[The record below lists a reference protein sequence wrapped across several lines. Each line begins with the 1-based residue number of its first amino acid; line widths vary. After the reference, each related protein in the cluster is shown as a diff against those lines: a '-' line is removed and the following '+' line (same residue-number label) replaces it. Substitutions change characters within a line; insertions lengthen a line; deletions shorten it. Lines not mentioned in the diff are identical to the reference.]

1 MFRFSLLVGVALITA
16 PAYAAFTEAD
26 LFTIDVEY
34 RADVAQM
41 LNLLHAE
48 HPACAESLQPMTALR
63 ARVSDNPAN
72 PAFTVVCGKAKP
84 RMVHFT
90 WMDAVNRR
98 VPEQPPLPLV
108 VSQGEAHKACEAAA
122 QQRAS
127 RPGTVDM
134 SRFWSAAFHERVDGT
149 AEYSTTFTAANAF
162 GARDEYQIVCQFRG
176 KTLTDA
182 AVRPAR

>member
-1 MFRFSLLVGVALITA
+1 MSRLTFLAVGALLASPANAAL
-16 PAYAAFTEAD
+16 TEAD
-26 LFTIDVEY
+26 LFTVDVEY

-41 LNLLHAE
+41 LNLLQVE
-48 HPACAESLQPMTALR
+48 YPACVESLQPMTVLQ
-63 ARVSDNPAN
+63 ARVSNNPAN

-84 RMVHFT
+84 RLVHFT
-90 WMDAVNRR
+90 WMDAVNKR
-98 VPEQPPLPLV
+98 VPEQPALPLV

-134 SRFWSAAFHERVDGT
+134 SRIWSAAFRERVDGT
-149 AEYSTTFTAANAF
+149 AEYNTTFTAANAF

>member
-1 MFRFSLLVGVALITA
+1 MIASTA
-16 PAYAAFTEAD
+16 QAAFTEAD
-26 LFTIDVEY
+26 LFTVQAEY

-48 HPACAESLQPMTALR
+48 FPACVESLQPMTALQ

-84 RMVHFT
+84 RLVHFT

-108 VSQGEAHKACEAAA
+108 VSQSEAHKACEIAA
-122 QQRAS
+122 QQRAA

-134 SRFWSAAFHERVDGT
+134 PRIWSAAFRERVDGT

-162 GARDEYQIVCQFRG
+162 GARDEFQIVCQFQG
-176 KTLTDA
+176 KTLTEA
-182 AVRPAR
+182 VVRPAS